1 MRFSAVRQ
9 AEHEMGFLSTMFGS
23 KRERATLVPLYR
35 AIVDEAR
42 RREWF
47 LGGEVP
53 DSIDGRFDVLA
64 LVLSFVLLRL
74 EREGEPGKR
83 ASVLLTEVFIDDMDG
98 TMREIGHGDLVVGK
112 RVGGLM
118 GALGGRLGAYRGDD
132 RRAAL
137 IRNLYRDAPPSDS
150 AVDQTLAMSSALEN
164 RISGV
169 ALNRLLAGAL
179 A

>member
-1 MRFSAVRQ
+1 
-9 AEHEMGFLSTMFGS
+9 MGFLSTMFGS
-23 KRERATLVPLYR
+23 KRERAAMVPLYR

-42 RREWF
+42 RRDWF

-53 DSIDGRFDVLA
+53 DTIDGRFDVLA
-64 LVLSFVLLRL
+64 LVLSLVLLRL
-74 EREGEPGKR
+74 EREGEAGKS

-118 GALGGRLGAYRGDD
+118 GALGGRLGAYRAGD

-137 IRNLYRDAPPSDS
+137 VRNLYRDAPPSDA
-150 AVDQTLAMSSALEN
+150 AVDRTLAMSTALET
-164 RISGV
+164 RLTGI
-169 ALNRLLAGAL
+169 ALDRLLAGAL